1 LESPSRW
8 NFVEKEVGMNMAR
21 WIIVGGAF
29 LGAAV
34 VSAKGAGITDLSRS
48 HGKSIRV
55 GSAYAAG
62 ATGYKR
68 SRYSS
73 GGGYSSF
80 GN

>member
-1 LESPSRW
+1 
-8 NFVEKEVGMNMAR
+8 MNMAR

-34 VSAKGAGITDLSRS
+34 VSAQGAGVDKLSKS
-48 HGKSIRV
+48 HGKDIRV
-55 GSAYAAG
+55 GSAYSSSSSS
-62 ATGYKR
+62 GYKR

-80 GN
+80 GK

>member
-1 LESPSRW
+1 
-8 NFVEKEVGMNMAR
+8 MNMAR

-34 VSAKGAGITDLSRS
+34 VSAQGMGVDNLKRA

-55 GSAYAAG
+55 GSAYSSSSSG
-62 ATGYKR
+62 GYYKR

-80 GN
+80 GK